1 MIYCKL
7 FNLCFLYLL
16 TSSQPEP
23 FIFPFISPLKTL
35 TVSECVLMNRLDP
48 ALTLAACSLAKCSQ
62 EHRTWSQARMT
73 WGHSE
78 LSLHSLIYKI
88 SIKNVLAACISRLL
102 READG
107 TMYEKCEV
115 EGNIILG
122 GTTIKHTRGTWGWPS
137 VHLIVPGIPVSCP
150 LLSQASHFPTLP
162 FSLSSLALWCLSG
175 SSPSFLPSLKDS
187 QGK

>member
-1 MIYCKL
+1 MPNTHQFLPPFGHLRASFAVCVLPASFIVQSTRNLEENPWMIYCKL

-107 TMYEKCEV
+107 TMYV
-115 EGNIILG
+115 
-122 GTTIKHTRGTWGWPS
+122 RS
-137 VHLIVPGIPVSCP
+137 VKWKVI
-150 LLSQASHFPTLP
+150 SH
-162 FSLSSLALWCLSG
+162 
-175 SSPSFLPSLKDS
+175 
-187 QGK
+187 

>member
-1 MIYCKL
+1 M
-7 FNLCFLYLL
+7 L

-88 SIKNVLAACISRLL
+88 SIKKCTRCLYLTATSRGRRNNVC
-102 READG
+102 
-107 TMYEKCEV
+107 EKCEV
-115 EGNIILG
+115 EGNITLG